1 MMEQNQTQL
10 VPTNVEHPE
19 IAEVDWIDDVFRV
32 EQKKW
37 GTWESFGKN
46 GKGIIT
52 GMTKEVVIQMTR
64 FHLKGEQDGWSED
77 NSRVINDGVV
87 GGKL

>member
-1 MMEQNQTQL
+1 MIQTD
-10 VPTNVEHPE
+10 THPE
-19 IAEVDWIDDVFRV
+19 ITEVNWIDDCFLV

-37 GTWESFGKN
+37 GTWESFGKD

-52 GMTKEVVIQMTR
+52 GMTEEIVIQATR
-64 FHLKGEQDGWSED
+64 FHLKGVQENWSRAE
-77 NSRVINDGVV
+77 SRVVNDGVV